1 MHIQNVNIHLSV
13 PGFGAALL
21 SALAEFGSAPEAEIT
36 TAPTGKPVPPAI
48 GEYWAGQGG
57 IYAGLMR
64 GRDGAPD
71 YHLVLATDPK
81 SVFTKRAIGTYGTEV
96 EGAASDHDGLANTKA
111 FAQAGSDLCREIL
124 ALEIDGHSD
133 FYLPSRIES
142 RLLWCNVPE
151 LFEKEWYL
159 TSTQGASNGAWL
171 QGFFHGT
178 QSNGGKKFEA
188 RARAVRRLIL

>member
-48 GEYWAGQGG
+48 GDYWAGQGG
-57 IYAGLMR
+57 IYAGLVR
-64 GRDGAPD
+64 GRDGASD

-81 SVFTKRAIGTYGTEV
+81 SVFTQRSIGTYGTDV
-96 EGAASDHDGLANTKA
+96 NGATSDHDGAANTQA
-111 FAQAGSDLCREIL
+111 YAEAGSDLCKEIL
-124 ALEIDGHSD
+124 ALEIDGHTD
-133 FYLPSRIES
+133 FYLPSRVEA
-142 RLLWCNVPE
+142 RLLWCNLPE
-151 LFEKEWYL
+151 QFEKEWYL
-159 TSTQGASNGAWL
+159 TSTQYSSGDAWGQYFDYGG
-171 QGFFHGT
+171 QGT
-178 QSNGGKKFEA
+178 DDKKFEA